1 MLRVQPGLCCAVKV
15 DLGLGVGSGSAN
27 RTVGGDD
34 LLSALKTVVG
44 VDFRLDFIDDRLG
57 LLDAET
63 EETLEALLKED
74 RSEIGVVVPLLV
86 EQLSAC
92 WTSEYIL
99 SESSCRR
106 LASLSESG
114 ATCVDI
120 SSAAL
125 R

>member
-1 MLRVQPGLCCAVKV
+1 M
-15 DLGLGVGSGSAN
+15 GSGSAN

-34 LLSALKTVVG
+34 LLSVLKTVVG

-57 LLDAET
+57 LLDAEI

-86 EQLSAC
+86 EWSSTC

-99 SESSCRR
+99 PGCSGRQ
-106 LASLSESG
+106 LARISESG